1 MLKYKDGDVHYQN
14 YHRILN
20 QKMHCNEINQNAR
33 TTMHQLKTV
42 TDTDCAWHSTKI
54 VAQKPGLAKCFIQC
68 RL

>member
-1 MLKYKDGDVHYQN
+1 MLKYKDGDVHHQN

-42 TDTDCAWHSTKI
+42 TDTNCAMAFNQNSSSKTRT
-54 VAQKPGLAKCFIQC
+54 C
-68 RL
+68 